1 MNSAVRLLL
10 AHVHLLDAVAED
22 RLVELRGGR
31 DVARLALVPLER
43 PGLVRELRAVVAARL
58 PDAEDAP
65 VGSCATV
72 IRPASKTSNG
82 SASTVPP
89 ASRIFAAVSST
100 SSLAMYVVQ
109 CDGIPS
115 CCGGLAAA
123 TCFPR
128 SVNIV

>member
-1 MNSAVRLLL
+1 M
-10 AHVHLLDAVAED
+10 
-22 RLVELRGGR
+22 
-31 DVARLALVPLER
+31 
-43 PGLVRELRAVVAARL
+43 
-58 PDAEDAP
+58 
-65 VGSCATV
+65 
-72 IRPASKTSNG
+72 
-82 SASTVPP
+82 PP

-115 CCGGLAAA
+115 SCGGLAAA